1 MEKLSLENAFQQLN
15 YSASRIANAYHDAAR
30 RLGLSDSELDI
41 LYTLCTHAPSCP
53 QSAIYKETGATR
65 STINSAIR
73 KLEKAEL
80 LYLTPGQGRGTR
92 VYLTERGR
100 ALTETTIRRLIALGI
115 GADEVVTAE
124 PVLAFDERR
133 QEFHGRTA
141 ALGGGK
147 PNQVGVERTD
157 LPVAPACDLLLRD
170 IGAL

>member
-41 LYTLCTHAPSCP
+41 LYTLCTHAPGCP

-100 ALTETTIRRLIALGI
+100 ALTETTIRRLIALEKAI
-115 GADEVVTAE
+115 YESWTPQEQQTFLRLNQNYADQLAE
-124 PVLAFDERR
+124 LV
-133 QEFHGRTA
+133 RT
-141 ALGGGK
+141 L
-147 PNQVGVERTD
+147 
-157 LPVAPACDLLLRD
+157 
-170 IGAL
+170 

>member
-41 LYTLCTHAPSCP
+41 LYTLCTHAPGCP

-73 KLEKAEL
+73 KMEKAEL

-92 VYLTERGR
+92 VYLTEKGR
-100 ALTETTIRRLIALGI
+100 ALTETTVRRLIALEKVI
-115 GADEVVTAE
+115 YESWTPEEREMLERLNRSFAEKLKKEVQR
-124 PVLAFDERR
+124 L
-133 QEFHGRTA
+133 
-141 ALGGGK
+141 
-147 PNQVGVERTD
+147 
-157 LPVAPACDLLLRD
+157 
-170 IGAL
+170 